1 MAFRG
6 EVLNFQGVKELIL
19 NNERF
24 SGHTETYLDVSL
36 YCGSYLGLIVG
47 VIYLENSAS

>member
-24 SGHTETYLDVSL
+24 SGHTETYLDVSS
-36 YCGSYLGLIVG
+36 YCGGYLGLIVG